1 MDNLYVSV
9 AFYRSMK
16 KSIFLLIF
24 SLFSC
29 VLFAQNIATLSGT
42 VYDMDNKKPVD
53 FATVHIKG
61 TQIVT
66 ETDLKGNFKL
76 TIPAN
81 KSVILVCNR
90 VGYFEKEV
98 TISKTIKNTIRKVEF
113 YILSKESNLDIT
125 IRDSRMKDLGMVR
138 EETEVLTIMPTTS
151 GNLESVLPSIAL
163 GASGGSA
170 GELSSQYNVRGGN
183 YDENLIYVN
192 DFEIFRPQ
200 LIRSGQQEG
209 LTFPNM
215 DLIKDLSFSSGGFQ
229 PKYGDKLSSVLDVRY
244 KRPDLKKHSVS
255 FSLLGASAHTE
266 GKLNVFGKPLRYL
279 FGGRYKTS
287 KYLLGSLDL
296 KGEYQPNHGDIQAY
310 LTYDLNQHWQI
321 ELLSNYNISQYNF
334 VPKSGSSTTGNIG
347 LNGFNIRLNT
357 LYEGAERDQFLN
369 AMTGLGLTYLSN
381 REKNPFFLKLLVAG
395 YRGKEEENFDIIG
408 RYRLSEIETN
418 LGAENV
424 GEEINVL
431 GAGTQHRYARNRLES
446 TIWNIQHRGGIDLGQ
461 NQHSS
466 HFIQWNAKVQHEVFR
481 DNLKEWERLDS
492 SGYSL
497 PYSTDGVYLPFYLK
511 TKNTT
516 NEYRFTSFIQDT
528 YAYQDSI
535 KEIKVILGARLNYW
549 TWNKELFVSPRF
561 QFLYKPLNWSSD
573 LSFKIAAGLYSQPPF
588 YRELRRPDG
597 TLNRDIKSQKSAH
610 FVVGLTY
617 DFMWK
622 KVSEKP
628 LRLITEIYCKPLWD
642 IIPYDVDN
650 VRIQYQGENVATGY
664 AFGIDAR
671 INGEFVPGAESWINF
686 SLLRTRESWKGIEH
700 FDYDEEGKQIV
711 VKNVPRPSDQLFAM
725 NMFFQDYLPKMPK
738 FKAHLNLA
746 LGTGLP
752 FGFKGDNI
760 VNRNPFRFAGYKRVD
775 IGFSYL
781 LWNDDWLLSKP
792 SHPLRWTRN
801 AWISL
806 EVFNLMNISNIASY
820 NWIKSIYNVQYPI
833 PNRLT
838 SRRINLKLRFD
849 F

>member
-1 MDNLYVSV
+1 MDNLYSSGT
-9 AFYRSMK
+9 FNSMR
-16 KSIFLLIF
+16 KSLFLFF
-24 SLFSC
+24 SLFS
-29 VLFAQNIATLSGT
+29 VYLSAQDFAILSGT
-42 VYDMDNKKPVD
+42 VFDMDNKKPVD

-61 TQIVT
+61 TQVVS
-66 ETDLKGNFKL
+66 ETDSKGNFKL
-76 TIPAN
+76 TIIAGEDH
-81 KSVILVCNR
+81 VLVCNR
-90 VGYFEKEV
+90 VGYFKKEV
-98 TISKTIKNTIRKVEF
+98 LISPTLKNTTRKIEF
-113 YILSKESNLDIT
+113 YVLSKEANLDIT
-125 IRDSRMKDLGMVR
+125 IRDSKMKDLGMVR

-215 DLIKDLSFSSGGFQ
+215 DLIRDLSFSSGGFQ

-244 KRPDLKKHSVS
+244 KRPNVKKHSVS
-255 FSLLGASAHTE
+255 FSLLGASIHTE
-266 GKLNVFGKPLRYL
+266 GKISFLGKPLRYL
-279 FGGRYKTS
+279 IGGRYKTS

-310 LTYDLNQHWQI
+310 LTYDLSQYWQV
-321 ELLSNYNISQYNF
+321 ELLSNYNVSQYNF
-334 VPKSGSSTTGNIG
+334 IPKSGSSTTGNIG
-347 LNGFNIRLNT
+347 LKGFNIRLST
-357 LYEGAERDQFLN
+357 IYDGAEKDQFIN
-369 AMTGLGLTYLSN
+369 AMSGLGLTYLSN
-381 REKNPFFLKLLVAG
+381 TEKNPYFLKFLVAS

-418 LGAENV
+418 LGAENI

-431 GAGTQHRYARNRLES
+431 GTGTQHRYARNRLES
-446 TIWNIQHRGGIDLGQ
+446 TIWNVQHRGGIDLAK
-461 NQHSS
+461 NERSS
-466 HFIQWNAKVQHEVFR
+466 HFLQWNTKVQNEVFV

-492 SGYSL
+492 SGYAL
-497 PYSTDGVYLPFYLK
+497 PYSTDGVYLPIYLK
-511 TKNTT
+511 TRNST
-516 NEYRFTSFIQDT
+516 NEYRITSFIQDT

-535 KEIKVILGARLNYW
+535 KEIKFIFGARLNYW
-549 TWNKELFVSPRF
+549 TLNQESFVSPRF
-561 QFLYKPLNWSSD
+561 QFLYKPLNWKSNV
-573 LSFKIAAGLYSQPPF
+573 SFKVAAGLYSQSPF

-628 LRLITEIYCKPLWD
+628 LRLITEVYYKPLWD

-650 VRIQYQGENVATGY
+650 VRIQYQGENLATGY

-686 SLLRTRESWKGIEH
+686 SVLRTREAWRGIKHIAYNEKGE
-700 FDYDEEGKQIV
+700 QVV
-711 VKNVPRPSDQLFAM
+711 VKNVPRPSDQLLAM

-760 VNRNPFRFAGYKRVD
+760 ITRNSFRFAGYKRVD

-781 LWNDDWLLSKP
+781 LWCDDWLLSHP
-792 SHPLRWTRN
+792 AHPLRWTRN
-801 AWISL
+801 SWVSL

-838 SRRINLKLRFD
+838 SRRINLKFRID